1 MTLKNRKELYAREPM
16 LPEVLEFAVAVGK
29 VSTTSIQRRFNIG
42 YPRAARLVDILE
54 EEGFIEGMC
63 NGPRK
68 VLLSQDQFVNLYGG
82 DPSKLKEEE
91 ESYSDAP
98 KPKKGHVKLE
108 ELKLD
113 KIKFFDEFDKATSE
127 ETTKELNDT
136 IFDILCKD
144 TLVNLSSEFLLDFL
158 KKKDYKIKFVKFDF
172 DNVSEIFRV
181 EDKISSP
188 VIYVVDIAKGSIVEI
203 LKQCNLLVKEGAIVM
218 RKIKAEK
225 STLTILF

>member
-1 MTLKNRKELYAREPM
+1 MTLKNRKELYAREPL
-16 LPEVLEFAVAVGK
+16 LPEILEFAVAVGK
-29 VSTTSIQRRFNIG
+29 ITTTSIQRRFKIS

-68 VLLSQDQFVNLYGG
+68 VLISQEEFCNLYGG
-82 DPSKLKEEE
+82 DPSKLREEE
-91 ESYSDAP
+91 ESYSLAP
-98 KPKKGHVKLE
+98 KPKKGQVKLE
-108 ELKLD
+108 KLKLD
-113 KIKFFDEFDKATSE
+113 KIKFFDEFDESVSE
-127 ETTKELNDT
+127 EAAKELNKT

-144 TLVNLSSEFLLDFL
+144 ALVNLSSEFLLDFL

-172 DNVSEIFRV
+172 DNVSEIFRI

-188 VIYVVDIAKGSIVEI
+188 VIYIVDIAKGSVVEI

-225 STLTILF
+225 SMLTILF

>member
-63 NGPRK
+63 NGSRK
-68 VLLSQDQFVNLYGG
+68 VLLSQEEFCNLYGG
-82 DPSKLKEEE
+82 APSKLKEEE
-91 ESYSDAP
+91 KSFSDTP
-98 KPKKGHVKLE
+98 KPKKGQVKLE
-108 ELKLD
+108 KLKLD
-113 KIKFFDEFDKATSE
+113 KIKFFDEFDESVSE
-127 ETTKELNDT
+127 ETAKELNKT

-144 TLVNLSSEFLLDFL
+144 ALVNLSSEFLLDFL

-181 EDKISSP
+181 EEKISSP
-188 VIYVVDIAKGSIVEI
+188 VIYIVDIAKGSVVEI

-225 STLTILF
+225 SMLTILF